1 MDKLQLEGK
10 WNRIKGTVK
19 QKYGDIVND
28 DKIFAEGKLDE
39 IVGKIQEKTGRKR
52 EEIQKEIE
60 DWKEETNQ

>member
-39 IVGKIQEKTGRKR
+39 IIGKIQEKTGRKR

-60 DWKEETNQ
+60 DWREDVGL